1 MTRKAHAREALL
13 AFISENPGLR
23 RGEIAQRMHKGLNV
37 TSRQL
42 YMLHMTGYIKP
53 SGVGNLT
60 TWEAVENPEP
70 KEAKRYTAAPIQS
83 YAVPFAGANSIFG
96 VFHG

>member
-1 MTRKAHAREALL
+1 MIGTAE
-13 AFISENPGLR
+13 
-23 RGEIAQRMHKGLNV
+23 QR
-37 TSRQL
+37 S
-42 YMLHMTGYIKP
+42 P
-53 SGVGNLT
+53 SGCPWPGGEQVEFDRSAVMFLGKLT